1 MRFTPVS
8 FEGTKMTYL
17 YNDPTEFADEFL
29 DGFVAANA
37 SLVRR
42 VPGGVARRTS
52 TPAGEVAIVVGG
64 GSGHYPGFA
73 GLVGPGMAHG
83 AAAGGVFASPS
94 AQRVYSVARAVAGE
108 AGVLLS
114 YGNYAGDVLNF
125 DQAQRRL
132 IAEGIPCRTV
142 VVTDDIFSAS
152 PDERGKRRG
161 IAGDLVVFKAAGHA
175 AASGAS
181 LDEVWAAA
189 NHANERTR
197 SFGVAFTGCTLPG
210 ASEPL
215 FTVPT
220 GRMAIGMGIH
230 GEPGIDE
237 VDIPTADRLAAL
249 LVDKLLDELP
259 DGVGAASGS
268 RVGVVLNG
276 LGGVKYEEL
285 FVTYRSLSERLAAAG
300 VEIVEPEVGE
310 LVTSFQMAGVSL
322 TLVWLDDSLAEAWQA
337 PAWSPAYRKGAMVAV
352 TGDSGELAP
361 DVPEE
366 PIPDASDDSR
376 VAASLVVRAL
386 DAMASVIDANVDN
399 LGHLDAIAGDG
410 DHGIGMQRGVIAGA
424 AAAATAADSG
434 AGAGTVLLRAGDAW
448 ADRAGGTSGAL
459 WGLILRALGEAIGDS
474 DSPTASTV
482 AHGLIAGRD
491 EVMRYGKA
499 QLGDKTLLDALTP
512 FAESLEAGVAAGQHL
527 ATAWPRAAVTAKDA
541 AAATA
546 QLLPR
551 IGRARPHQEKSIG
564 TPDPGAVS
572 LAMIAQAVADV
583 ITEETKERV

>member
-1 MRFTPVS
+1 
-8 FEGTKMTYL
+8 MTYL

-42 VPGGVARRTS
+42 VPGGVARRTV
-52 TPAGEVAIVVGG
+52 TPAGEVAVVIGG

-73 GLVGPGMAHG
+73 GLVGLGVAHG

-94 AQRVYSVARAVAGE
+94 AQRVYSVAKAVASD
-108 AGVLLS
+108 AGVLLT

-142 VVTDDIFSAS
+142 AVTDDISSAS
-152 PDERGKRRG
+152 LSERGKRRG
-161 IAGDLVVFKAAGHA
+161 IAGDLAVFKAAGHA

-189 NHANERTR
+189 NRANESTR
-197 SFGVAFTGCTLPG
+197 SIGVAFTGCTLPG
-210 ASEPL
+210 ATEPL
-215 FTVPT
+215 FTVPP
-220 GRMAIGMGIH
+220 GRMAVGMGIH

-237 VDIPTADRLAAL
+237 IDIPTADELAAL
-249 LVDKLLDELP
+249 LVDRLLDELP
-259 DGVGAASGS
+259 DSIGTASGA
-268 RVGVVLNG
+268 RVALILNG

-285 FVTYRSLSERLAAAG
+285 FVTYRSISERLAAVG

-322 TLVWLDDSLAEAWQA
+322 TLTWLDDSLADAWKA
-337 PAWSPAYRKGAMVAV
+337 SAWTPAYRKGSIAMA
-352 TGDSGELAP
+352 SGEAGESAP
-361 DVPEE
+361 DVSEE
-366 PIPDASDDSR
+366 PIPEASDDSR
-376 VAASLVVRAL
+376 VAASILVRAL
-386 DAMASVIDANVDN
+386 DAMASVIADN
-399 LGHLDAIAGDG
+399 ADSLGHLDAIAGDG
-410 DHGIGMQRGVIAGA
+410 DHGIGMQRGATAGA
-424 AAAATAADSG
+424 AAAAAAAESG

-459 WGLILRALGEAIGDS
+459 WGLILRALGDAFGD
-474 DSPTASTV
+474 DDMPTATTV
-482 AHGLIAGRD
+482 THGLIAGRD

-499 QLGDKTLLDALTP
+499 KLGDKTLLDALIP
-512 FAESLEAGVAAGQHL
+512 FIESLETGAAAGQYL
-527 ATAWPRAAVTAKDA
+527 ATAWPIAAATARDA

-546 QLLPR
+546 ELLPR
-551 IGRARPHQEKSIG
+551 IGRARPHQEKSVG

-572 LAMIAQAVADV
+572 LAMIVQAVADV
-583 ITEETKERV
+583 ITEESKERV